1 MKLETDLIRSI
12 CLFFWDLLMAI
23 HLIIKSYFF
32 FLNIVYVSDTR
43 STTLKNDLVFVLSH
57 HNLQIKNVC
66 SHGYDSASD
75 VRAWWMEWVY
85 KHHFLMTS
93 TVMQIMCIVLRS
105 SCSITRCHL
114 CSWFLFIFGFYG
126 DIVGASCRWY
136 DDWKML
142 KKLKLLRW
150 LLLIS
155 WKQAKMTYHIGILWR
170 IGDTRLELLLLL
182 YL

>member
-1 MKLETDLIRSI
+1 MFIVLRFVDGNTFNNKEL
-12 CLFFWDLLMAI
+12 
-23 HLIIKSYFF
+23 FF
-32 FLNIVYVSDTR
+32 FLI
-43 STTLKNDLVFVLSH
+43 LCMLVILDQQLWRMTWCLSLISH
-57 HNLQIKNVC
+57 HNLQIKKFC

-75 VRAWWMEWVY
+75 VRAWWMEWVF

-114 CSWFLFIFGFYG
+114 CSWFLFIFGFNG
-126 DIVGASCRWY
+126 DIVRASCRWY

-142 KKLKLLRW
+142 KKLKLIRW

-170 IGDTRLELLLLL
+170 INGDACLELLLLL

>member
-126 DIVGASCRWY
+126 DIVRASCRW
-136 DDWKML
+136 
-142 KKLKLLRW
+142 
-150 LLLIS
+150 
-155 WKQAKMTYHIGILWR
+155 
-170 IGDTRLELLLLL
+170 
-182 YL
+182 

>member
-126 DIVGASCRWY
+126 DIVRASCRWY

-155 WKQAKMTYHIGILWR
+155 WKQAKMHTIL
-170 IGDTRLELLLLL
+170 GFYEELEILV
-182 YL
+182 